1 MNFNDGP
8 DEARFR
14 EQLRAWLTDNK
25 PSIDG
30 EIDHGA
36 EGNRANLEWHRRMY
50 AGGWLGVS
58 WPVEYGGRGLTP
70 IYDAIVNEEVG
81 AAGASAPSVGYLGRA
96 ILHFGT
102 DEQKRTYLPPML
114 RGDVQWCQGFSEP
127 GAGSDLA
134 SLRTRAERRGDVY
147 VVNGQKVWTS
157 RAQWADWCLL
167 LCRTNPELPK
177 HKGIS
182 CLVFEMSRPGITVH
196 PLQQTWGTAEF
207 NEVFFDDLEV
217 PVHQRIGEEGDGWPL
232 ATTVLAHERGPADIG
247 FISQFQHRLLEFDAL
262 VAQLPEEQRDAV
274 AIRVAQAYVEVD
286 ACRLHVMK
294 SLSLRAKG
302 VAPGAD
308 TSIDKLLM
316 TRVEQSLGALALD
329 VAGAAPLLGEDPET
343 VYRYLRARAAS
354 IYGGTEQIQRSI
366 VAQRLLGMARG
377 K

>member
-1 MNFNDGP
+1 MDFNDGP

-14 EQLRAWLTDNK
+14 GELRDWLRENS
-25 PSIDG
+25 PSHDADG
-30 EIDHGA
+30 DHG
-36 EGNRANLEWHRRMY
+36 EKGNVANLEWHRRLY
-50 AGGWLGVS
+50 AGGWLGLS
-58 WPVEYGGRGLTP
+58 WPKEYGGKGLTP

-81 AAGASAPSVGYLGRA
+81 ASGASAPSVGYLGRA
-96 ILHFGT
+96 ILHFGS
-102 DEQKRTYLPPML
+102 DEQKSEYLPSML

-134 SLRTRAERRGDVY
+134 SLRTRAEKRDDIY

-182 CLVFEMSRPGITVH
+182 CLVFEMDRPGITVH
-196 PLQQTWGTAEF
+196 PLKQTWGTAEF
-207 NEVFFDDLEV
+207 NEVFFDNLEV
-217 PVHQRIGEEGDGWPL
+217 PVSRRIGEEGDGWPL

-247 FISQFQHRLLEFDAL
+247 FISHFQHQLQEFEALLQRLPHDQRAEFA
-262 VAQLPEEQRDAV
+262 P
-274 AIRVAQAYVEVD
+274 RVAQAYVSIA
-286 ACRLHVMK
+286 ACRLHVLK

-316 TRVEQSLGALALD
+316 TRVEQELGALSLD
-329 VAGAAPLLGEDPET
+329 VAGSAPLLGTDPET
-343 VYRYLRARAAS
+343 VYRYLRSRAAS
-354 IYGGTEQIQRSI
+354 IYGGTEQIQHSI
-366 VAQRLLGMARG
+366 VAQRILGMQRA
-377 K
+377 

>member
-1 MNFNDGP
+1 MNFKDGV

-14 EQLRAWLTDNK
+14 AQLRAWLADNR
-25 PSIDG
+25 PPMDVG
-30 EIDHGA
+30 VDHGA
-36 EGNRANLEWHRRMY
+36 EGNRANVEWHRSLY
-50 AGGWLGVS
+50 AGGWLGLC
-58 WPVEYGGRGLTP
+58 WPEEYGGRGLTP

-81 AAGASAPSVGYLGRA
+81 AAGAPVPSVGYLGRA
-96 ILHFGT
+96 ILHFGS
-102 DEQKRTYLPPML
+102 DEQRRTYLPPML
-114 RGDVQWCQGFSEP
+114 RGEVQWCQGFSEP

-134 SLRTRAERRGDVY
+134 SLRTRAERRDDVY

-167 LCRTNPELPK
+167 LCRTNPELAK

-182 CLVFEMSRPGITVH
+182 CLVFEMDRPGITVH
-196 PLQQTWGTAEF
+196 PLLQTWGTAQF
-207 NEVFFDDLEV
+207 NEVFFDNLEV
-217 PVHQRIGEEGDGWPL
+217 PVSQRIGQEGDGWTL

-247 FISQFQHRLLEFDAL
+247 FISHFQRQLNEFETLLARLPADQRTEFA
-262 VAQLPEEQRDAV
+262 P
-274 AIRVAQAYVEVD
+274 RVAQAYVNVN
-286 ACRLHVMK
+286 ACRLHVLK

-316 TRVEQSLGALALD
+316 TRVEQELGALTLD
-329 VAGAAPLLGEDPET
+329 MAGAAPLLGADQET

-354 IYGGTEQIQRSI
+354 VYGGTEQIQRSI
-366 VAQRLLGMARG
+366 VAQRLLGMQRG